1 MKPRRWLRRLVAAG
15 ALLGLIVAGYVV
27 ALVVMTPDVDYLRT
41 TNPAQT
47 SYMRLRGEPRA
58 DPVELTE
65 ISPYLV
71 CAVVKAED
79 RGFFRHDGFEWG
91 QVRKAVSGYLVG
103 YSRIGG
109 STITQQLAR
118 NLFLGPER
126 SIHRK
131 LREGLIARRLER
143 ALDKRRILE
152 LYLNAV
158 EWGDGVWGAKQAAR
172 AYFGKHPSE
181 LGPLEATVLASLL
194 PAPRAAL
201 QGTNLA
207 RARRVQ
213 RRVLHELLAS
223 GLIDRET
230 FEAGRSWSPGQ
241 PMPATRRRLELGA
254 VLASGCG
261 LADEPAVTARS
272 RLTRRARRGP

>member
-1 MKPRRWLRRLVAAG
+1 MTPRRLLAAG
-15 ALLGLIVAGYVV
+15 LIVV
-27 ALVVMTPDVDYLRT
+27 ALVAYVVVRTPDVDHLRT
-41 TNPAQT
+41 TNPTQT
-47 SYMRLRGEPRA
+47 SYMRLRGDQQSPA
-58 DPVELTE
+58 DHVALSEV
-65 ISPYLV
+65 SPYLV

-79 RGFFRHDGFEWG
+79 RGFFRHAGFEWG

-103 YSRIGG
+103 YAKIGG

-131 LREGLIARRLER
+131 LREGLITRRLER

-172 AYFGKHPSE
+172 RYFDKLPAE
-181 LGPLEATVLASLL
+181 LGPLEAVFLASLL

-201 QGTNLA
+201 AGKNLA
-207 RARRVQ
+207 RARGVQ
-213 RRVLHELLAS
+213 RRVLHQLLVS
-223 GLIDRET
+223 QLIDRQT
-230 FEAGRSWSPGQ
+230 FDAGRSWSPGQ
-241 PMPATRRRLELGA
+241 PMPAGTRELELDS
-254 VLASGCG
+254 VLASECG
-261 LADEPAVTARS
+261 LADELAA
-272 RLTRRARRGP
+272 TRRARLTRSARRDP